1 MCPAKL
7 FFKSKGE
14 IKTFSDLEKK
24 KLSKFIASRP
34 EVL

>member
-1 MCPAKL
+1 MCPEKL

-24 KLSKFIASRP
+24 LSKFIASRP